1 MNKNAKQVKRTQNKE
16 LNFKAFHELTL
27 YSGKYN
33 ITVEIVVRS
42 PWIKLWSECSV
53 TRWIDYLFVQFLA
66 FNNN

>member
-1 MNKNAKQVKRTQNKE
+1 MNKNAKQVKTTQNKE

-42 PWIKLWSECSV
+42 P
-53 TRWIDYLFVQFLA
+53 
-66 FNNN
+66 